1 MNIIETA
8 QNLIKFRTE
17 TGNSEEIK
25 KCMTYMKNLSALQ
38 NARIDIFQKDNLAPV
53 FFARNTD
60 SLDFDV
66 LILGHIDVVPAADK
80 MFMPVLLD
88 GKMFGR
94 GTLDMKSFAAVALNS
109 LEHVLKNKLPL
120 KFGVILSSDE
130 EKGSHG
136 LEAFLESYPEIK
148 SEIVLDNDVGGNILE
163 IIAKCKNPVFVKIM
177 AHGEAVHG
185 STPWD
190 GVDANEILMQT
201 LANVRKFYPY
211 YSKTGIV
218 PDNKWVDTVH
228 FAKICGGDVS
238 NVISHYAETLCDF
251 RLIET
256 SSLDD
261 LRANLDK
268 AMVPGAEYQIVS
280 SSTPVVMDENN
291 PYILDYKQFAEDI
304 LGQKLRF
311 EYIGGATDSRSFAVR
326 GSTVIMH
333 SGTGEGMHADGEYV
347 DVESVEKIAE
357 IQTRFL
363 DKLALEKK

>member
-17 TGNSEEIK
+17 TGNYEEIK
-25 KCMTYMKNLSALQ
+25 KCMTYMKNLSGLQ
-38 NARIDIFQKDNLAPV
+38 SSKIDIFQKDNLAPV

-66 LILGHIDVVPAADK
+66 LILGHIDVVPAVDK
-80 MFMPVLLD
+80 MFLPEIRD

-109 LEHVLKNKLPL
+109 LEYVLKNKLSL

-130 EKGSHG
+130 EKGSQG
-136 LEAFLESYPEIK
+136 LEAFLDAHPEIK
-148 SEIVLDNDVGGNILE
+148 SEIVLDNDVGGNIFE
-163 IIAKCKNPVFVKIM
+163 IILKCKNPVFVKIM
-177 AHGEAVHG
+177 AHGKAVHG
-185 STPWD
+185 STPWN
-190 GVDANEILMQT
+190 GIDANEILMQT
-201 LANVRKFYPY
+201 LFNIRKIYPY
-211 YSKTGIV
+211 YSQNGVV

-228 FAKICGGDVS
+228 FAKISGGDVA
-238 NVISHYAETLCDF
+238 NVVSHYAEALCDF

-256 SSLDD
+256 GSVDELCT
-261 LRANLDK
+261 NLDK
-268 AMVPGAEYQIVS
+268 AMLPGVEYKIIS
-280 SSTPVVMDENN
+280 SSTPVVMDEKNQH
-291 PYILDYKQFAEDI
+291 ILEYKQFAEDI

-311 EYIGGATDSRSFAVR
+311 EYMGGATDSRSFAIR

-333 SGTGEGMHADGEYV
+333 SGSGEGMHADDEYV
-347 DVESVEKIAE
+347 EIESIEKIAE

>member
-8 QNLIKFRTE
+8 ASLIRFRTE
-17 TGNSEEIK
+17 TGNTQEIL
-25 KCMTYMKNLSALQ
+25 KCMDYMKSLDALKD
-38 NARIDIFQKDNLAPV
+38 ARIDIFRKDNSAPV

-60 SLDFDV
+60 SEVFDV
-66 LILGHIDVVPAADK
+66 LILGHIDVVPAADE
-80 MFMPVLLD
+80 MFSPKIENGRMS
-88 GKMFGR
+88 GR

-109 LEHVLKNKLPL
+109 LEHVLKRKLPL

-136 LEAFLESYPEIK
+136 LEAFLAEHPDMRA
-148 SEIVLDNDVGGNILE
+148 EIVLDNDVGGNILE

-177 AHGEAVHG
+177 ARGKAVHG
-185 STPWD
+185 STPWE
-190 GVDANEILMQT
+190 GIDANEILLQT
-201 LANVRKFYPY
+201 LANVRRDYPY
-211 YSKTGIV
+211 YSQTGLV
-218 PDNKWVDTVH
+218 PDDKWVDTVH

-238 NVISHYAETLCDF
+238 NVVSHYAEALCDF
-251 RLIET
+251 RLTET
-256 SSLDD
+256 SSVEQ

-268 AMVPGAEYQIVS
+268 AMLPGAEYKIVS

-291 PYILDYKQFAEDI
+291 PHILAYKKFAEDI

-333 SGTGEGMHADGEYV
+333 SGSGEGMHADGEYV
-347 DVESVEKIAE
+347 EIETVEKIAE